1 MTTNDAYA
9 VNQKPV
15 PRLGVLIVDD
25 AEEVRRDLRT
35 VLELA
40 SDLVILGEADNG
52 LEAVSMAEVLKPDI
66 VLMDLRMPG
75 IDGFEATKQIKS
87 RGLAR
92 GVIMLTIYSHEEYRL
107 QAASV
112 GVDLFL
118 EKGIGIEALLT
129 AFKQLGQSMLVPR
142 TSVLSNEINPPRK

>member
-1 MTTNDAYA
+1 MTTNDAC
-9 VNQKPV
+9 VTNQKPI

-25 AEEVRRDLRT
+25 ADELRRDLRT

-40 SDLVILGEADNG
+40 PDLVILGEADNG
-52 LEAVSMAEVLKPDI
+52 LDAVSMAEALRPDI

-107 QAASV
+107 RANSV

-129 AFKQLGQSMLVPR
+129 AFRQVGQPILASK
-142 TSVLSNEINPPRK
+142 TGVL

>member
-1 MTTNDAYA
+1 METNEASSE
-9 VNQKPV
+9 NQMPI

-40 SDLVILGEADNG
+40 SDLVVLGEADNG
-52 LEAVSMAEVLKPDI
+52 LEAVSMAEALRPDI

-92 GVIMLTIYSHEEYRL
+92 GIIMLTIYSHEEYRR
-107 QAASV
+107 QAESV
-112 GVDLFL
+112 GVDIFL
-118 EKGIGIEALLT
+118 EKGIGIEALLS
-129 AFKQLGQSMLVPR
+129 ALKQVGQSTLTSKTGVP
-142 TSVLSNEINPPRK
+142 

>member
-1 MTTNDAYA
+1 MTTNDVY
-9 VNQKPV
+9 VTNQKPI

-25 AEEVRRDLRT
+25 ADELRRDLRT

-40 SDLVILGEADNG
+40 PDLVILGEADNG
-52 LEAVSMAEVLKPDI
+52 LDAVSMAEALRPDI

-107 QAASV
+107 RANSV

-129 AFKQLGQSMLVPR
+129 AFRQVGQPILASK
-142 TSVLSNEINPPRK
+142 TGVL

>member
-1 MTTNDAYA
+1 MTTNNAFA
-9 VNQKPV
+9 MNQKPV

-52 LEAVSMAEVLKPDI
+52 LDAVSMAEALRPDI

-107 QAASV
+107 RADSV

-129 AFKQLGQSMLVPR
+129 ALQQVGQAILASK
-142 TSVLSNEINPPRK
+142 TGVL

>member
-1 MTTNDAYA
+1 MTTNEACA

-15 PRLGVLIVDD
+15 PKLGVLIVDD

-52 LEAVSMAEVLKPDI
+52 LEAVSMAEALRPDI

-92 GVIMLTIYSHEEYRL
+92 GVIILTIYSHEEYRR
-107 QAASV
+107 QAEKV
-112 GVDLFL
+112 GVDIFL
-118 EKGIGIEALLT
+118 EKGIGIEALLS
-129 AFKQLGQSMLVPR
+129 ALKQVGQSTLATETGEP
-142 TSVLSNEINPPRK
+142 

>member
-1 MTTNDAYA
+1 MSTNDVNA
-9 VNQKPV
+9 VNQKPL

-25 AEEVRRDLRT
+25 AEGVRRDLRT

-52 LEAVSMAEVLKPDI
+52 LEAVSMAEALRPEI

-87 RGLAR
+87 RGLAK
-92 GVIMLTIYSHEEYRL
+92 GVIMLTIYSHEENRR
-107 QAASV
+107 QAESA
-112 GVDLFL
+112 GVDFFL
-118 EKGIGIEALLT
+118 EKGIGIEALLS
-129 AFKQLGQSMLVPR
+129 ALQQVGQSIIASE
-142 TSVLSNEINPPRK
+142 TDVL

>member
-52 LEAVSMAEVLKPDI
+52 LEAISMAEVLKPDI

-87 RGLAR
+87 RGLAG
-92 GVIMLTIYSHEEYRL
+92 GVIMLTIYSHEEYR
-107 QAASV
+107 
-112 GVDLFL
+112 
-118 EKGIGIEALLT
+118 
-129 AFKQLGQSMLVPR
+129 
-142 TSVLSNEINPPRK
+142 TSGRKRRGRSFSRERHWH

>member
-1 MTTNDAYA
+1 METKEACA
-9 VNQKPV
+9 ENQKPV

-40 SDLVILGEADNG
+40 SDLEILGEADNG
-52 LEAVSMAEVLKPDI
+52 LEAVSMAEALRPDI

-92 GVIMLTIYSHEEYRL
+92 GVIMLTIYSHEEYRR
-107 QAASV
+107 QAESV
-112 GVDLFL
+112 GVDFFL
-118 EKGIGIEALLT
+118 EKGIGIEALLS
-129 AFKQLGQSMLVPR
+129 ALKQLGQSTL
-142 TSVLSNEINPPRK
+142 TSKTGVL